1 METVKVKGHTEL
13 VRDVY
18 TTAIINTNVQAAELA
33 RRRNNIISR
42 QNAKIDTVGSE
53 INTLKN
59 EMGEIKSLLR
69 ELIQDKDHG

>member
-1 METVKVKGHTEL
+1 METVKVKGHSEL
-13 VRDVY
+13 VRDVE
-18 TTAIINTNVQAAELA
+18 TGAIINMNIKAADLA

-42 QNAKIDTVGSE
+42 QNAKIDTVGTE

-59 EMGEIKSLLR
+59 EMGEIKTLLR

>member
-1 METVKVKGHTEL
+1 MDTARVKGHSEL
-13 VRDVY
+13 VRDIE
-18 TTAIINTNVQAAELA
+18 TGAIINTNVQAAELA

-59 EMGEIKSLLR
+59 EMGEIKSMLR
-69 ELIQDKDHG
+69 ELIQDKNDG